1 MLSEELDSGQ
11 EQKVM
16 EFDFPLPAKKLGS
29 TTNFTKKHNELAEFL
44 KITKNKQLYHIF
56 TTVAGLCDPFTQPE
70 EVNIV
75 LSIDCL
81 ADLLISISY
90 SNLKH
95 MPLPEQVNIYDI
107 DDDENDEHDDDFDVV
122 YEYNRLETFD
132 MQFSEKDLKILKEPD
147 INSIKFNLSTFFFI
161 ILQKI
166 QNIALDAGLELDLRF
181 VENDETRWME
191 NLYQWNPNPEIA
203 EDHYK
208 LRLCYSISCVLLVAI
223 YKLFKPASG
232 SYNLALNPYLHSFI
246 KIWKCHSNII
256 ILGLEIDRRLEN
268 ENEENGTFLQTP
280 HIVKETLRGSSSIRT
295 VLAWILN
302 QNPSLLYLT
311 DESPIFGHD
320 IKNESLLD
328 FTHPLIR
335 KNRSGGALLIDMRF
349 VIVALLIVNSGLAFA
364 AGSTSKKDAHEK
376 SDEELDRWKNQRTLI
391 AEIGDLLI
399 DLEYDDKFDEDIR
412 YIFGYEYFDSDDDDN
427 DDDDNDIHENND
439 HDNSDGEPTEVS
451 KLKEVDQSEEK
462 NPIPTA
468 IRSQSDLNSIDFDE
482 EGRDWRDLPRG
493 DNIYDADWFKDL
505 LKHHNQLSK
514 EDQSVSD
521 DFFSSWSELL
531 ATFEYLK
538 EDDIDGTEAE
548 TKLGQVVINTVA
560 KAIRDED
567 QTGAKPKDDSID
579 PDRIYKYWT
588 SAASKED
595 IEIAQEKKM
604 LVPFFTITNFELLL
618 INNQK
623 LARCLIDQM
632 LMCKG
637 YRRVLI
643 WFLTHNINL
652 STVLIDYVFEL
663 LTGLRGQSKR
673 QTPYKFTRK
682 GENVHLSEVER
693 LMLLHEFLTNC
704 SVFLSAT
711 EGVEIEP
718 GVEFVLAESIAKK
731 MMQVLCMMIERLISL
746 DIISFIKGKEDDL
759 HDYFN
764 ELQVLLINW
773 VGKLPEARKLFFQ
786 IKDESFKAKK
796 EEDPQENKETIRNEN
811 IIENHEDEM
820 LFLQNYINSSND
832 GEQKQVFDETRL
844 SEVFEKYS
852 RRLGIHLKLL
862 IALQRKDFTV
872 YKKFKS
878 LGLEIMFKDFKFFLE
893 NFNSL
898 CEMEDLAESLF
909 YVFEKIVATGKLND
923 LEEEQ
928 EEPGLSGPPELVTG
942 DAISSNE
949 PESGE
954 AEFND
959 QFLNGEGDF
968 RENKETEKKSKKKK
982 KKKSKKGK

>member
-16 EFDFPLPAKKLGS
+16 EFDFPLPAKKLNS

-44 KITKNKQLYHIF
+44 KLTKNKQLYHIF
-56 TTVAGLCDPFTQPE
+56 TTVAGL
-70 EVNIV
+70 
-75 LSIDCL
+75 S
-81 ADLLISISY
+81 
-90 SNLKH
+90 
-95 MPLPEQVNIYDI
+95 
-107 DDDENDEHDDDFDVV
+107 
-122 YEYNRLETFD
+122 
-132 MQFSEKDLKILKEPD
+132 
-147 INSIKFNLSTFFFI
+147 
-161 ILQKI
+161 
-166 QNIALDAGLELDLRF
+166 
-181 VENDETRWME
+181 
-191 NLYQWNPNPEIA
+191 
-203 EDHYK
+203 
-208 LRLCYSISCVLLVAI
+208 
-223 YKLFKPASG
+223 
-232 SYNLALNPYLHSFI
+232 
-246 KIWKCHSNII
+246 
-256 ILGLEIDRRLEN
+256 
-268 ENEENGTFLQTP
+268 
-280 HIVKETLRGSSSIRT
+280 
-295 VLAWILN
+295 
-302 QNPSLLYLT
+302 
-311 DESPIFGHD
+311 
-320 IKNESLLD
+320 
-328 FTHPLIR
+328 
-335 KNRSGGALLIDMRF
+335 
-349 VIVALLIVNSGLAFA
+349 FA

-376 SDEELDRWKNQRTLI
+376 SDEELHRWKNQRTLI

-427 DDDDNDIHENND
+427 DDDDNDIHDNND
-439 HDNSDGEPTEVS
+439 HDNSDGESTEVS
-451 KLKEVDQSEEK
+451 KLKEVDPSEEK

-505 LKHHNQLSK
+505 LKHHNQQSK

-567 QTGAKPKDDSID
+567 QTGAKSRDDSID

-595 IEIAQEKKM
+595 IEIAQEKK
-604 LVPFFTITNFELLL
+604 I
-618 INNQK
+618 
-623 LARCLIDQM
+623 
-632 LMCKG
+632 
-637 YRRVLI
+637 
-643 WFLTHNINL
+643 
-652 STVLIDYVFEL
+652 
-663 LTGLRGQSKR
+663 
-673 QTPYKFTRK
+673 
-682 GENVHLSEVER
+682 
-693 LMLLHEFLTNC
+693 
-704 SVFLSAT
+704 VFLSAT

-746 DIISFIKGKEDDL
+746 DIISFTKGKEDDL

-796 EEDPQENKETIRNEN
+796 EDDPQESKETIRNEN

-820 LFLQNYINSSND
+820 HFLQNYINSSND

-844 SEVFEKYS
+844 SGVFEKYS

-862 IALQRKDFTV
+862 IALQKKDFTE
-872 YKKFKS
+872 YKKFKP

-893 NFNSL
+893 NFNAL

-909 YVFEKIVATGKLND
+909 YIFEKIVATGKLND

-928 EEPGLSGPPELVTG
+928 EEPVLSEPPELVTG

-968 RENKETEKKSKKKK
+968 RENRETEKKSKKKK